1 MQKTIDIMKKAA
13 LAVCAAVIA
22 TGCIFEKEAMP
33 KDLQSVTVQLNV
45 SSDVMTRA
53 QEDPT
58 AAESALNSVRI
69 YAFHGNRLAGHF
81 LRQTASDDPIFMDL
95 RMPET
100 GVYNVDFYVIA
111 NEKGMIPAS
120 GSPEISATLT
130 RSQISD
136 ITISGIDDMAANGMP
151 MYGVSKV
158 SIDVE
163 NILEL
168 PNAAAGHMGHTML
181 DYHVAVELFRPFAK
195 ISVYAARTEG
205 NASDIV
211 IEDVIMQARGTRQY
225 GYLMEKEVSV
235 MESIPAGT
243 SDLDMLLNPVILT
256 KTVTES
262 QMEIEDNYD
271 ELVADEYL
279 FEVPFGSSAW
289 NVPVAD
295 DVDAV
300 VLDVS
305 YLSGG
310 SSTPTVGTVYMPEI
324 ERNTHY
330 KVYCHILS
338 EREVEMIYIVRP
350 WTEEIV
356 EVPEY
361 N

>member
-1 MQKTIDIMKKAA
+1 MQNMIDIMKKAA
-13 LAVCAAVIA
+13 LAVCAAVLA

-45 SSDVMTRA
+45 SAEGMTKA
-53 QEDPT
+53 HEDPT
-58 AAESALNSVRI
+58 AAESSINTVRI
-69 YAFHGNRLAGHF
+69 YAFHGERLAGF
-81 LRQTASDDPIFMDL
+81 YLRSAASDDPIFMDL
-95 RMPET
+95 RMPEK
-100 GVYNVDFYVIA
+100 GIYNVDFYVIA
-111 NEKGMIPAS
+111 NEAGM
-120 GSPEISATLT
+120 TLT
-130 RSQISD
+130 SDTPVLDGSMTKSQISS
-136 ITISGIDDMAANGMP
+136 IKISGINDIATNGLP
-151 MYGVSKV
+151 MYGISKV

-163 NILEL
+163 NVLE
-168 PNAAAGHMGHTML
+168 HSIL
-181 DYHVAVELFRPFAK
+181 DYSVPVELFRPFAK
-195 ISVYAARTEG
+195 ISVYAAKTEG
-205 NASDIV
+205 NTGDIV
-211 IEDVIMQARGTRQY
+211 IEDVVMQARGTREY
-225 GYLMEKEVSV
+225 GYLMEKDAATLESV
-235 MESIPAGT
+235 PAGT
-243 SDLDMLLNPVILT
+243 DDLEMIDTPVALT
-256 KTVTES
+256 KVVTEA
-262 QMEIEDNYD
+262 QMEIEENYD
-271 ELVADEYL
+271 ELVSDEYL

-305 YLSGG
+305 YSSGAG
-310 SSTPTVGTVYMPEI
+310 TPVTGTVYMPQI